1 MMNQWETDM
10 IASLKKCAQL
20 KPEDVKNPLFLG
32 SYYVIKKEEA
42 NQARVKFAEELQKK
56 TKPGTK
62 ALPADIAKRD
72 QLDKDYQ
79 QSLEMILE
87 PYLQAAKIYA
97 AKEQLDSREKQQYK
111 NIAGYLA
118 EIYESKKKR
127 AAKDPAAAAKW
138 AAEEKKWNDV
148 YEMIK

>member
-1 MMNQWETDM
+1 MY
-10 IASLKKCAQL
+10 
-20 KPEDVKNPLFLG
+20 LG

-72 QLDKDYQ
+72 QLDKDYY
-79 QSLEMILE
+79 QSLEPILD
-87 PYLQAAKIYA
+87 PYLSAAAIYSG
-97 AKEQLDSREKQQYK
+97 KSQLDAREKQQYK

-118 EIYESKKKR
+118 EIYETKKKR
-127 AAKDPAAAAKW
+127 APKDKPAEIAKW
-138 AAEEKKWNDV
+138 TAEEKKWNDV
-148 YEMIK
+148 YESIK